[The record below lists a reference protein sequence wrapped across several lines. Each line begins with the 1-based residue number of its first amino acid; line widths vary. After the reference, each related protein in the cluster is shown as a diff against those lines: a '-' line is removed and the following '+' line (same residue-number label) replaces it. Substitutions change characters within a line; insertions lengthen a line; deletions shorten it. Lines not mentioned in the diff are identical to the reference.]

1 VPYIRRVPVKSWKT
15 APLQVATCPPLLVHF
30 AVHPVSVQILCS
42 TLLWRAGAAGL
53 HLSWPAEGRCLLQ
66 RTGTAM
72 DGMIWKKTRRRRHR
86 RQSSVTVSML
96 AHRLCLSFIIVWF
109 HGAQAASR
117 FESSPILPTSQRA
130 TAGLGLCRGG
140 DAAVTLPEGNQQNQ
154 SLAAPESIENEADI
168 VHKRRRRWFGRD
180 SEQNAVVTATIH
192 NRRKW
197 FGGIFDTAWNRT
209 VRQHN
214 VTALLATKS
223 SGATAELAET
233 NVSLTTKCA
242 ATTSSTSVVPTTSR
256 GGALVKE
263 LPRQKRI
270 WLHSPPTS
278 KLVEESVKSVKT
290 VWWVNTWLEQLPT
303 ASDEEEMLRQQAAN
317 AAAAAAALAKEK
329 AGQLDRPSYSNA
341 TSANHTVAMKVT
353 ESVPLLVSVN
363 ATVSNKGKTKPI
375 LGPAAG
381 ASKKVQE
388 MEKGTAK
395 QKKQTSEPVP
405 TKKGPD
411 PTPTN
416 SSQQPRPA
424 KHKRKT
430 FLTVPLPSNMAAV
443 APMGAYLSSGY
454 VSQASDRVGR
464 HPFLCSP
471 RLTR

>member
-1 VPYIRRVPVKSWKT
+1 
-15 APLQVATCPPLLVHF
+15 
-30 AVHPVSVQILCS
+30 
-42 TLLWRAGAAGL
+42 
-53 HLSWPAEGRCLLQ
+53 
-66 RTGTAM
+66 M
-72 DGMIWKKTRRRRHR
+72 DGMIRRKTRRRL

-96 AHRLCLSFIIVWF
+96 AHRLCLSLIIVWF

-130 TAGLGLCRGG
+130 TAGLVLCRGG
-140 DAAVTLPEGNQQNQ
+140 DTAATLPEGNPQNQ
-154 SLAAPESIENEADI
+154 SLAAPECIGNEADI

-180 SEQNAVVTATIH
+180 SEQNNAVVTASIH
-192 NRRKW
+192 NNRRKW
-197 FGGIFDTAWNRT
+197 LGGIFDTAWNRT

-214 VTALLATKS
+214 VTASVATKS
-223 SGATAELAET
+223 SGATAELVET

-242 ATTSSTSVVPTTSR
+242 AASSTSVVPTTSR

-263 LPRQKRI
+263 QLPRQKRS

-290 VWWVNTWLEQLPT
+290 VWWVNAWSEQLPT

-317 AAAAAAALAKEK
+317 VAARAKEK

-375 LGPAAG
+375 LGPSAG

-388 MEKGTAK
+388 MEKGTTK
-395 QKKQTSEPVP
+395 HKKQTSEPVP
-405 TKKGPD
+405 TNMGPD

-430 FLTVPLPSNMAAV
+430 FLTVPLPSSMAAV
-443 APMGAYLSSGY
+443 APIGAYLSSGY
-454 VSQASDRVGR
+454 VSAASDRVDR